1 MKDKEFN
8 YRLQNLSINDK
19 YELLEKYIILLE
31 EIKEL
36 RKYKA
41 TSRERYEN
49 MNKILI
55 TYMEKYGALVNKKG
69 KDNGVHKQ
77 I

>member
-36 RKYKA
+36 RKFKA
-41 TSRERYEN
+41 TSRERYEK
-49 MNKILI
+49 MNKTLI
-55 TYMEKYGALVNKKG
+55 TYMDRYGALENKKG
-69 KDNGVHKQ
+69 KNNGVHK
-77 I
+77 

>member
-1 MKDKEFN
+1 MKDKEFG
-8 YRLQNLSINDK
+8 YRLQNLCINDK
-19 YELLEKYIILLE
+19 YELLEKYIVLLE

-55 TYMEKYGALVNKKG
+55 TYMEKYGALENKKG